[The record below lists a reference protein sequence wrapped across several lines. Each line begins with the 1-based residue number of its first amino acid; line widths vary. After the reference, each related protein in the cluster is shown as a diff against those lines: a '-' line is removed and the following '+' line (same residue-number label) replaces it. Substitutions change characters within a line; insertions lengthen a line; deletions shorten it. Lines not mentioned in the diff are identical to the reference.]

1 MALKPL
7 VALAAFGLLS
17 ASGEAGA
24 QTAAQPA
31 TAIAAPSLPSL
42 ALNPEA
48 PSPWTGFYVGSEVE
62 AAFAKGSKPGFG
74 GAAFAGYDRE
84 LPNNLVIGVQGSAG
98 YAPYLFASGP
108 AHGFNFAEASGR
120 VGYDMG
126 RFMPY
131 ITAGIVFA
139 KSNAFGVPAYTGAAD
154 SMNAF
159 FAQGGALQA
168 AGVVGAGFDYAVTD
182 KLTVGVEVRAG
193 AGRAALTP

>member
-1 MALKPL
+1 MALKPF
-7 VALAAFGLLS
+7 VALAAFGLLWT
-17 ASGEAGA
+17 AAEAGA
-24 QTAAQPA
+24 QTTVQPA
-31 TAIAAPSLPSL
+31 SAPSLPSL

-48 PSPWTGFYVGSEVE
+48 PSPWAGFYVGSEVE

-74 GAAFAGYDRE
+74 GAAFAGYNRE

-108 AHGFNFAEASGR
+108 SHGFNFAEASAK

-131 ITAGIVFA
+131 VTAGIVLA
-139 KSNAFGVPAYTGAAD
+139 RSNAFGVPAHTGAAD
-154 SMNAF
+154 SMNAL
-159 FAQGGALQA
+159 FAPGGALQA

-193 AGRAALTP
+193 AGHAPLTP

>member
-1 MALKPL
+1 MALRPF
-7 VALAAFGLLS
+7 VALAAFGLLWTP
-17 ASGEAGA
+17 AKADA
-24 QTAAQPA
+24 QTAAPA
-31 TAIAAPSLPSL
+31 QTPAPTLPSL

-48 PSPWTGFYVGSEVE
+48 PSPWAGFYFGSEVE

-74 GAAFAGYDRE
+74 GAAFAGYNRE
-84 LPNNLVIGVQGSAG
+84 LPNNLVIGVQGTAG
-98 YAPYLFASGP
+98 YAPYLFAGGP
-108 AHGFNFAEASGR
+108 AHGFNFAEASAK

-154 SMNAF
+154 SMNAL

-182 KLTVGVEVRAG
+182 KLSVGVEVRAG
-193 AGRAALTP
+193 AGHAPLAP